1 MADEFQILTI
11 PTEHG
16 PVEARLFDAGATK
29 SGAVFV
35 GRGASAFDSPA
46 NGLYARLGLDLSR
59 SGVTCLWLRHR
70 EPLDVE
76 TATEAMRCAIGAL
89 AGRGIARIALVGH
102 ALGAS
107 AALRAADT
115 SREVRAVVSL
125 ALDASSIEDLTHAGQ
140 RAILFVHGTADEVAA
155 PSASVELYRLAPEP
169 KELRLI
175 DGAGHCLDE
184 SPGTVHLLVRAWLE
198 RWLASD
204 VIPIP
209 LVPRNAG

>member
-1 MADEFQILTI
+1 MADEFQNLTL

-16 PVEARLFDAGATK
+16 PIQARLFDAGSTK

-35 GRGASAFDSPA
+35 GRGANGFDSPA

-59 SGVTCLWLRHR
+59 SGVTCIWVRHR
-70 EPLDVE
+70 EPLDLG
-76 TATEAMRCAIGAL
+76 TATETLRCAIGAL
-89 AGRGIARIALVGH
+89 TGRGIARIALVGH
-102 ALGAS
+102 GLGAC
-107 AALRAADT
+107 AAMHAAD
-115 SREVRAVVSL
+115 SAREVRTVVTL
-125 ALDASSIEDLTHAGQ
+125 ALDGATPEALTRLGQ
-140 RAILFVHGTADEVAA
+140 RSVLFVHGTADEVAA
-155 PSASVELYRLAPEP
+155 PSASVELHRLAREP

-184 SPGTVHLLVRAWLE
+184 TPGTVHLLVRAWLE